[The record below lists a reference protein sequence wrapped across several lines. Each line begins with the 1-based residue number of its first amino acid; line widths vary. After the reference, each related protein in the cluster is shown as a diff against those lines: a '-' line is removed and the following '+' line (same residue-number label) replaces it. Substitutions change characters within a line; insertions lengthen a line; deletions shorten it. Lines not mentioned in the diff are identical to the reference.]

1 MIHEAKDLLE
11 AIEKFEISADGDS
24 DDKEHDS
31 AVEMATAARTFL
43 LKTAERNVELA
54 DLIDKFAAREASSND
69 TKLRLRRERI
79 DYYLPETSVARL
91 DNEYPIPEKPGRY
104 FAIEKSDGE
113 SVWAMDAETLDEL
126 IGRIQMHRA
135 TILALSSHVP
145 TVDQAP
151 GSVPLRLVIPPD
163 PASTGTDD
171 ADDLPRPNGDQ
182 GGRARGRSSTE

>member
-1 MIHEAKDLLE
+1 MIHEAKELLM
-11 AIEKFEISADGDS
+11 AIAQFEMSADGDS

-69 TKLRLRRERI
+69 TKLKLRRERI

-113 SVWAMDAETLDEL
+113 SVWAMDAETLEELAMALDESETSRTGAEVWDL
-126 IGRIQMHRA
+126 DIDPEGAEAGDASINY
-135 TILALSSHVP
+135 VE
-145 TVDQAP
+145 
-151 GSVPLRLVIPPD
+151 SVIAFYAKGKCVWAAKRD
-163 PASTGTDD
+163 
-171 ADDLPRPNGDQ
+171 
-182 GGRARGRSSTE
+182 